1 MKINKIMRRLKTNIL
16 NKDQLDI
23 INKYDKE
30 INKIDIYQSY

>member
-30 INKIDIYQSY
+30 INKIDIYIY